1 MPVRNASPPCQHRTG
16 RPRVDHIDLARL
28 VCFDDFHDAA
38 RTALTS
44 DAYDYYR
51 SGALR
56 EWTLAENQRAY
67 ERWSFV
73 RRSMVDVSDIDT
85 TTSVL
90 GSDVSFPVLIAPT
103 AFHKLA
109 TPAGE
114 VATALAAKAMGTV
127 MVNSTLSTV
136 PLEDVAATGAM
147 RWFQLYVFTDRGLT
161 RELVDR
167 AMAAGFTALV
177 PTVDAP
183 TIGIRYADQRNRF
196 VLPDGMELANVSASL
211 SGAGGASGL
220 RAFSQQFDQSLTW
233 RDIEWL
239 CGLVDVPVVP
249 KGVVT
254 AADARLALEAGAAGV
269 VVSNHG
275 GRQLD
280 GDPATLDVLAEVV
293 QEVAGDG
300 QVLVDG
306 GIRSGT
312 DVVKAVALGAS
323 AVLVGRAV
331 LWALAAGGQPGVE
344 RMLTLL
350 KDEVADTLRQLGVPN
365 LTDIDDRVVR
375 PVAGRGPVV

>member
-1 MPVRNASPPCQHRTG
+1 MSA
-16 RPRVDHIDLARL
+16 IDLSKL
-28 VCFDDFHDAA
+28 VCFEDFHDAA
-38 RTALTS
+38 RAALPPA
-44 DAYDYYR
+44 AYDYYR

-56 EWTLAENQRAY
+56 EWTLAENERAFQ
-67 ERWSFV
+67 RWSFV
-73 RRSMVDVSDIDT
+73 RKSLVDVSTIDT
-85 TTSVL
+85 TTSVF
-90 GSDVSFPVLIAPT
+90 GSDVSFPVLVAPT

-109 TPAGE
+109 TPDGE
-114 VATALAAKAMGTV
+114 VATARAARAMGTV

-196 VLPDGMELANVSASL
+196 VLPEGMELANVSASL

-239 CGLVDVPVVP
+239 CGLVDMPVVP
-249 KGVVT
+249 KGVIT
-254 AADARLALEAGAAGV
+254 AADARSALDAGAAGV

-280 GDPATLDVLAEVV
+280 GDPATMDVLAEVV
-293 QEVAGDG
+293 QEVGSDG
-300 QVLVDG
+300 QVLMDG
-306 GIRSGT
+306 GIQSGT

-344 RMLTLL
+344 RILGLL
-350 KDEVADTLRQLGVPN
+350 RDEVADTLRQLGVPRLADVTN
-365 LTDIDDRVVR
+365 GVVR
-375 PVAGRGPVV
+375 PSGGHGPVV

>member
-1 MPVRNASPPCQHRTG
+1 MDDT
-16 RPRVDHIDLARL
+16 DLEQL
-28 VCFDDFHDAA
+28 VCFDDFHNAA
-38 RTALTS
+38 RATLSS

-109 TPAGE
+109 TPDGE
-114 VATALAAKAMGTV
+114 VATARAARTMGTV

-147 RWFQLYVFTDRGLT
+147 RWFQLYVFSDRGLT

-167 AMAAGFTALV
+167 AMASGFTALV

-196 VLPDGMELANVSASL
+196 VLPDGMELANLSASL
-211 SGAGGASGL
+211 SGGGGASGL

-254 AADARLALEAGAAGV
+254 AADARLAMAAGAAGV

-280 GDPATLDVLAEVV
+280 GDPATLDVLADVV
-293 QEVAGDG
+293 QEVGDDG

-312 DVVKAVALGAS
+312 DVVKAVALGAR

-344 RMLTLL
+344 RMLGLL
-350 KDEVADTLRQLGVPN
+350 RDEVADTLRQLGVPKLGDVDN
-365 LTDIDDRVVR
+365 RVVR
-375 PVAGRGPVV
+375 PAMGGGVVG

>member
-1 MPVRNASPPCQHRTG
+1 M
-16 RPRVDHIDLARL
+16 DDIDLARL

-38 RTALTS
+38 RTALTP

-67 ERWSFV
+67 ERWTFV

-90 GSDVSFPVLIAPT
+90 GSDISFPVLIAPT

-167 AMAAGFTALV
+167 AMASGFTALV

-211 SGAGGASGL
+211 SGADGASGL

-233 RDIEWL
+233 RDIEMAVWSGG
-239 CGLVDVPVVP
+239 C
-249 KGVVT
+249 
-254 AADARLALEAGAAGV
+254 ARGSQGRG
-269 VVSNHG
+269 HCRRRPHGPRG
-275 GRQLD
+275 GRRRC
-280 GDPATLDVLAEVV
+280 GGV
-293 QEVAGDG
+293 QPRRSTARRRPGHAGC
-300 QVLVDG
+300 
-306 GIRSGT
+306 
-312 DVVKAVALGAS
+312 
-323 AVLVGRAV
+323 
-331 LWALAAGGQPGVE
+331 
-344 RMLTLL
+344 
-350 KDEVADTLRQLGVPN
+350 
-365 LTDIDDRVVR
+365 
-375 PVAGRGPVV
+375 AGRGGAGGGWRWSGAYGRRDS

>member
-1 MPVRNASPPCQHRTG
+1 MTDINL
-16 RPRVDHIDLARL
+16 DRL
-28 VCFDDFHDAA
+28 VCFDDFHDVA
-38 RTALTS
+38 RTTLTT

-56 EWTLAENQRAY
+56 EWTLAENVRAY
-67 ERWSFV
+67 QRWSFV
-73 RRSMVDVSDIDT
+73 RRSLVDVSDIDT
-85 TTSVL
+85 TTSVF
-90 GSDVSFPVLIAPT
+90 GSEVSFPVLIAPT

-109 TPAGE
+109 TPEGE
-114 VATALAAKAMGTV
+114 VATARAARTMGTV

-177 PTVDAP
+177 PTVDTP

-196 VLPDGMELANVSASL
+196 VLPEGMELANVSASL

-233 RDIEWL
+233 RDIEWV
-239 CGLVDVPVVP
+239 CGLVDVPVIP

-254 AADARLALEAGAAGV
+254 AADARMAIDAGAVGV

-280 GDPATLDVLAEVV
+280 GDPGTLDVLDEVV
-293 QEVAGDG
+293 QEVGDAG
-300 QVLVDG
+300 QVLMDG

-312 DVVKAVALGAS
+312 DVVKAVALGAR

-344 RMLTLL
+344 RMLGLL
-350 KDEVADTLRQLGVPN
+350 RDEVADTLRQVGVPR
-365 LTDIDDRVVR
+365 LTDVNDQVVR
-375 PVAGRGPVV
+375 PAAGWGPVV